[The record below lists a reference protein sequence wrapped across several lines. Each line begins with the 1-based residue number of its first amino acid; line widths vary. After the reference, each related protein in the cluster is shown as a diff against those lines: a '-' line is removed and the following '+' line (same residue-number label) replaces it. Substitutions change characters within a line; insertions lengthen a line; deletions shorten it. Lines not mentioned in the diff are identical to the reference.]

1 MRTPTVAANAMRL
14 ALRRPT
20 HRAPDAGAF
29 HETHEPAGAL
39 RAPGPTREELAS
51 QAWTPPL
58 GGECCAGG
66 ALESGE
72 AASRSLVVRA
82 VIARNRAT
90 RCRRRRCLRRSLS
103 AAPWIA
109 ETYRLKG
116 VKSERRLRALATA
129 LPCCFDRDETTYRF
143 RSLTVFL

>member
-1 MRTPTVAANAMRL
+1 ML
-14 ALRRPT
+14 ADFPVLI
-20 HRAPDAGAF
+20 RA
-29 HETHEPAGAL
+29 
-39 RAPGPTREELAS
+39 RARF
-51 QAWTPPL
+51 
-58 GGECCAGG
+58 
-66 ALESGE
+66 
-72 AASRSLVVRA
+72 LVRWA
-82 VIARNRAT
+82 VIARNRTT

-143 RSLTVFL
+143 RSLTVFLYIVPLLITNTTRRTAVMSVSG